1 MSAYLKKIE
10 RPSVVQYVID
20 SLTQALLDGA
30 LKPGDRIPTEMEL
43 AQQLGVAR
51 NSVREAVKILVYI
64 GVLEIRRAE
73 GTFVCSG
80 FTGSLVDPMIYGII
94 LSQRNTRE
102 LNELR
107 ATMESGVLHLAMH
120 NRTDEQMDLLRQ
132 RLADLRDAIFEP
144 EADTEKV
151 FECDNA
157 FHAVITGMCH
167 NDMVARINEMVFLL
181 TRSVRL
187 DSDRYMIAA
196 GRGRELYEAH
206 ERIYALLE
214 ERQTASL
221 YDVVRSTYFTVG
233 GDAV

>member
-20 SLTQALLDGA
+20 SLSQALLDGA

-73 GTFVCSG
+73 GTFVCEG
-80 FTGSLVDPMIYGII
+80 FTDSLVDPMIYGII

-107 ATMESGVLHLAMH
+107 ATMESGILHLAMH

-132 RLADLRDAIFEP
+132 RLDELKAAIFEP
-144 EADTEKV
+144 DADPEKV

-196 GRGRELYEAH
+196 GRGQELYDAH
-206 ERIYALLE
+206 ERIFKLLE

-221 YDVVRSTYFTVG
+221 YDVVRSTYFTAGGSVG
-233 GDAV
+233 